1 MKKISRRSFL
11 ANSSFLSF
19 AGLAGFL
26 PFLHFKKNNK
36 INKTKEKKMF
46 VHHVL
51 FWLKNPASTEDYNK
65 LLEGLNTL
73 KPIEVIRTVH
83 IGKPASTDRP
93 VIERSYQFSLLLV
106 FDTLEDQNIYQ
117 DHPIHLKFV
126 ENYSSLWSKV
136 VIYDSVDA

>member
-11 ANSSFLSF
+11 ANSSFLSL
-19 AGLAGFL
+19 AGFTGFL

-36 INKTKEKKMF
+36 IKEKKMF

-51 FWLKNPASTEDYNK
+51 FWLKDPSSKEDYDK

-83 IGKPASTDRP
+83 IGKPATTDRP
-93 VIERSYQFSLLLV
+93 VIERGYQFSLLLI
-106 FDTLEDQNIYQ
+106 FDNLEDQNTYQ

-136 VIYDSVDA
+136 VIYDSVDV